1 MLFNSIQFFVFFA
14 ILYVL
19 YRLLPFRAQNWM
31 LLVAGYVF
39 YGAWDVRFLFLI
51 AFSTCVD
58 FWIGLL
64 MARGRLSPSAR
75 WITTIA
81 LIGSALV
88 FLIPDWR
95 GGLATGSLNWD
106 ALLRPQMIG
115 LVGLAA
121 SAGIAVIANAS
132 HASVSRMA
140 EAQRRKTLIWVSVL
154 VNIGFLAIFKY
165 CNFFIDSANDLLSA
179 LGLQPESFRLNIIL
193 PVGISFYTFQSLSYT
208 IDVARGR
215 ARPTERF
222 FDFALFVAYFPPM
235 VAGPI
240 ERARHILPQLQ
251 RPRRIRLTQSMN
263 GVSLILL
270 GLVKKVAI
278 ADGIAPSVNAVFN
291 ATGAVGAADIA
302 GASILFAV
310 QIFCD
315 FSGYSDI
322 ARGVSK
328 LLGIE
333 LMVNFRLPYFSQ
345 NPSEFWRRWHISLS
359 SWLRDYLYI
368 GLGGNR
374 KGEARTLFNLMAT
387 MVLGGLWHGAAW
399 NFVLWGF
406 YQGVLLCGHRILTA
420 KRHSLPS
427 GTGAIPG
434 GADRDLAAARPASVR
449 AFPRAIVVPA
459 KIGFFMIFV
468 IYGWLLFRANSLEQ
482 ITAFTVTLAG
492 FGPGAASFLP
502 SPTLSA
508 VLGMALLAALQ
519 LADYLH
525 RRMESYR
532 HWSAPLQGLVYALM
546 ILIIAMGISNAPV
559 QFIYFQF

>member
-1 MLFNSIQFFVFFA
+1 
-14 ILYVL
+14 
-19 YRLLPFRAQNWM
+19 
-31 LLVAGYVF
+31 
-39 YGAWDVRFLFLI
+39 
-51 AFSTCVD
+51 
-58 FWIGLL
+58 
-64 MARGRLSPSAR
+64 
-75 WITTIA
+75 
-81 LIGSALV
+81 
-88 FLIPDWR
+88 
-95 GGLATGSLNWD
+95 
-106 ALLRPQMIG
+106 
-115 LVGLAA
+115 
-121 SAGIAVIANAS
+121 
-132 HASVSRMA
+132 
-140 EAQRRKTLIWVSVL
+140 
-154 VNIGFLAIFKY
+154 
-165 CNFFIDSANDLLSA
+165 
-179 LGLQPESFRLNIIL
+179 
-193 PVGISFYTFQSLSYT
+193 
-208 IDVARGR
+208 
-215 ARPTERF
+215 
-222 FDFALFVAYFPPM
+222 
-235 VAGPI
+235 
-240 ERARHILPQLQ
+240 
-251 RPRRIRLTQSMN
+251 MN

-270 GLVKKVAI
+270 GLMKKVAI

-434 GADRDLAAARPASVR
+434 GADRDLAAARPARVR

-459 KIGFFMIFV
+459 KISFFMIFV

-492 FGPGAASFLP
+492 FGPAAASFLP